1 MTRDRLFIPE
11 GGAVA
16 ESTDRTDHGRCRLHP
31 DPAARLNE
39 IVGGRRPERP
49 SSVRDGRAP

>member
-16 ESTDRTDHGRCRLHP
+16 ESTDRTRQGRCRLPP